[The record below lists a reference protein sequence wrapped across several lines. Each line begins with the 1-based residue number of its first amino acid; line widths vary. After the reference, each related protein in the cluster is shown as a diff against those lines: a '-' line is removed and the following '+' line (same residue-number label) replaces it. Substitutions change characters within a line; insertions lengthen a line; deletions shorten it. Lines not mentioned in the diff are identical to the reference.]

1 MNLQHVNVKI
11 FVQPGSSPE
20 LGEFIPV
27 FHRWVAEDGM
37 GQLLIDVADYRHVP
51 LGPGVLLVGLE
62 VDYSMDNTANDLG
75 LRFNCKAERDGSN
88 EDRFAYSLRSAAA
101 ACLQLESEVDGLKF
115 DRNRFQFFIND
126 RALAPNTE
134 ETHRAAHSELSGIL
148 RQLLGDQEMEF
159 EYDQDARSLFGAM
172 VRLSKPL
179 ELADLAAD
187 AIRK

>member
-11 FVQPGSSPE
+11 FVENGTSPE

-27 FHRWVAEDGM
+27 FHRWVAEDAT

-51 LGPGVLLVGLE
+51 MGPGVLLVGLE

-75 LRFNCKAERDGSN
+75 LRFNCKAARDGSN
-88 EDRFAYSLRSAAA
+88 EDRFSYSLRCAAA
-101 ACLQLESEVDGLKF
+101 ACLKLESELEGLRF
-115 DRNRFQFFIND
+115 DRNRFQFLIND
-126 RALAPNTE
+126 RALAPNSE
-134 ETHRAAHSELSGIL
+134 ETHRATHAELSEMLG
-148 RQLLGDQEMEF
+148 QLLGDQQLEF

-187 AIRK
+187 AVRK